1 MIVFF
6 VDRQMNI
13 LGSASTLLPGG
24 LHVVDDLK
32 TEDVDSGV
40 ASFEFD
46 VPFSVESRA
55 EVERCASVGNYIL
68 RSNGRE
74 HEFYTIIE
82 SETDT
87 KKQRV
92 SVYAEDAGLDLLN
105 EICGPFAADQAYPIS
120 YYIEKFAFDSGFE
133 IGVNEVDALT
143 RKLSWEGEA
152 TATARLAS
160 VATQFDNCE
169 ISFSFAIK
177 GLQVTH
183 KYINI
188 YEKRGKD
195 ISATLRLNEDIDR
208 IVTKKSIANLATA
221 LLPTGGTPEDSET
234 PLDLNGYTYDDGDI
248 YLEGKY
254 LKSRRALEKWSRY
267 QNPAEPNADY
277 TGHILKTYSYDTLSQ
292 SELCNRAVNRL
303 KEICNLDVNYEVEIS
318 KLPDNVQI
326 GDRVNIVDH
335 AGALYVSARI
345 LKLETSV
352 CNQKQTATIGE
363 YLLKG
368 SGISQKVADLAEDF
382 ARQAQAASKALEAA
396 KKAASDSA
404 TAKAELED
412 VKSRVTAAEDDISAV
427 GDAAAAAQET
437 ADAART
443 EAGEAADAASDA
455 ASKANNAASKADDAS
470 SKANA
475 ASSKADA
482 AASAASDAAKTATN
496 FIGYDAANGLILGN
510 KTGGTWSGYR
520 TQVKSDSFNV
530 LNASGSTLASFGAN
544 EISLGNNSEDSKI
557 LFCDGKGT
565 IRVVTSGEFSG
576 YTQLSADYLNYFA
589 KYRQFM
595 GVENT
600 QTIGTGSDATH
611 YTYGTTLD
619 MGDKSMNI
627 ETRRTYYPPA
637 SSSSGIKTTK
647 SNISIV
653 PDSVSVTADMIEL
666 NGYVSFDGET
676 KDSAVWNPKAHAST
690 AMTYGVGDGSKYGH
704 VKLSDATNG
713 AGGATG
719 GVAAT
724 PKAVKAAYDLASQA
738 SSAAS
743 SAYDLANEAG
753 QVATDAAQTA
763 ADAQS
768 AADAAQAA
776 VGGKAPTNHASTG
789 TTYGKGT
796 STNYGHVK
804 LSDSILSTSD
814 TAGGTAATPGAV
826 KKAYDLANRAET
838 TLLGGKKI
846 VCGWSAVSFK
856 NTGQTNT
863 TINFGTTFTAKPIVI
878 IGQPFNGVICTV
890 FKDSVTTTNFTVNVP
905 SVGSSTVSTR
915 QMAWVAIGSV

>member
-6 VDRQMNI
+6 ADRQMNI

-46 VPFSVESRA
+46 VPFSAEARA

-68 RSNGRE
+68 RSNGSE

-105 EICGPFAADQAYPIS
+105 EICGPFAAEQAYPIS

-188 YEKRGKD
+188 YQKRGKD

-267 QNPAEPNADY
+267 QNPAEPNANY

-303 KEICNLDVNYEVEIS
+303 KEICDLDVNYEVEIS
-318 KLPDNVQI
+318 RLPDNVQI

-382 ARQAQAASKALEAA
+382 ARQAQAAAKALEAA

-455 ASKANNAASKADDAS
+455 ASKADNAASKAD
-470 SKANA
+470 A

-496 FIGYDAANGLILGN
+496 FIGYDATNGLILGN

-619 MGDKSMNI
+619 MGDKLMNI

-637 SSSSGIKTTK
+637 SSSSGTETIK

-666 NGYVSFDGET
+666 NGAVSFDGET

-690 AMTYGVGDGSKYGH
+690 GTTFGAGTAANYGH
-704 VKLSDATNG
+704 VKLSDSTSSTSA
-713 AGGATG
+713 AASGGT
-719 GVAAT
+719 AAT
-724 PKAVKAAYDLASQA
+724 PAAVKAAYDLAS
-738 SSAAS
+738 
-743 SAYDLANEAG
+743 
-753 QVATDAAQTA
+753 
-763 ADAQS
+763 
-768 AADAAQAA
+768 
-776 VGGKAPTNHASTG
+776 GKAPTSHASTA
-789 TTYGKGT
+789 TTYGAGT
-796 STNYGHVK
+796 SSNYGHVK
-804 LSDSILSTSD
+804 LSASTSS
-814 TAGGTAATPGAV
+814 TSGTSGGVAATPSAV
-826 KKAYDLANRAET
+826 KSAYDLANKAVT
-838 TLLGGKKI
+838 TLLGSKKI
-846 VCGWSAVSFK
+846 VCGWSGVNFK

-863 TINFGTTFTAKPIVI
+863 TISFGTTFTAKPVVI

-890 FKDSVTTTNFTVNVP
+890 FQDAVTTTGFTVNVP
-905 SVGSSTVSTR
+905 AVGSSTLSTR
-915 QMAWVAIGSV
+915 QMAWIAIGSV

>member
-544 EISLGNNSEDSKI
+544 EISLGNGNKSAKI
-557 LFCDGKGT
+557 SFCDGMGDIT
-565 IRVVTSGEFSG
+565 FNTSGTYEG
-576 YTQLSADYLNYFA
+576 YTQLTADQLYYRAEQRHLMLVEYVQTRPSADWRYWGMQSSLSLDGETATLQVLENSCLPDGTPNGYGRNEA
-589 KYRQFM
+589 
-595 GVENT
+595 GVYMEPSLFRVEAEN
-600 QTIGTGSDATH
+600 
-611 YTYGTTLD
+611 
-619 MGDKSMNI
+619 
-627 ETRRTYYPPA
+627 
-637 SSSSGIKTTK
+637 
-647 SNISIV
+647 
-653 PDSVSVTADMIEL
+653 IEL
-666 NGYVSFDGET
+666 NGGVSFDGAT
-676 KDSAVWNPKAHAST
+676 KDSAVWNPKSHAST
-690 AMTYGVGDGSKYGH
+690 ATTYGAGTAANYGH
-704 VKLSDATNG
+704 VRLSDSTSSTSA
-713 AGGATG
+713 ASGGT
-719 GVAAT
+719 AAT
-724 PKAVKAAYDLASQA
+724 PAAVKAAYDH
-738 SSAAS
+738 
-743 SAYDLANEAG
+743 
-753 QVATDAAQTA
+753 
-763 ADAQS
+763 AD
-768 AADAAQAA
+768 
-776 VGGKAPTNHASTG
+776 GKAPKAHASTA
-789 TTYGKGT
+789 TTYGAG
-796 STNYGHVK
+796 SATNYGHVK
-804 LSDSILSTSD
+804 LSDSILSTSG
-814 TAGGTAATPGAV
+814 TAGGTAATPSAV
-826 KKAYDLANRAET
+826 KKAYDLANKAAT
-838 TLLGGKKI
+838 TLLGDKKI
-846 VCGWSAVSFK
+846 VCGWSAVKFK

-890 FKDSVTTTNFTVNVP
+890 FNDAVTTTNFTVNVP
-905 SVGSSTVSTR
+905 AVGSSTVSSR

>member
-188 YEKRGKD
+188 YQKRGKD

-267 QNPAEPNADY
+267 QNPAEPNDNY

-382 ARQAQAASKALEAA
+382 ARQAQAAAKALEAA

-455 ASKANNAASKADDAS
+455 ASKADNAASKAD
-470 SKANA
+470 A

-496 FIGYDAANGLILGN
+496 FIGYDATNGLILGN

-619 MGDKSMNI
+619 MGDKLMNI

-637 SSSSGIKTTK
+637 SSSSGTKTTK

-704 VKLSDATNG
+704 VKLSD
-713 AGGATG
+713 
-719 GVAAT
+719 
-724 PKAVKAAYDLASQA
+724 
-738 SSAAS
+738 
-743 SAYDLANEAG
+743 
-753 QVATDAAQTA
+753 
-763 ADAQS
+763 
-768 AADAAQAA
+768 
-776 VGGKAPTNHASTG
+776 
-789 TTYGKGT
+789 
-796 STNYGHVK
+796 
-804 LSDSILSTSD
+804 SILSTSG

-846 VCGWSAVSFK
+846 VCGWSAVKFK

-890 FKDSVTTTNFTVNVP
+890 FNDAVTTTNFTVNVP
-905 SVGSSTVSTR
+905 AVGSSTVSTR

>member
-6 VDRQMNI
+6 ADRQMNI

-40 ASFEFD
+40 ASFECD
-46 VPFSVESRA
+46 VPFSAETRA

-68 RSNGRE
+68 RSNGCE

-82 SETDT
+82 SEADT

-188 YEKRGKD
+188 YQKRGKD

-267 QNPAEPNADY
+267 QNPAEPNANY

-303 KEICNLDVNYEVEIS
+303 KEICDLDVNYEVEIS

-382 ARQAQAASKALEAA
+382 ARQAQAAAKALEAA

-544 EISLGNNSEDSKI
+544 EISLGSGNKSAKI
-557 LFCDGKGT
+557 SFCDGMGDIT
-565 IRVVTSGEFSG
+565 FNTSGTYEG
-576 YTQLSADYLNYFA
+576 YTQLTADQLYYRAEQRHLMLVEYVQTRPSADWRYWGMQSSLSLDGETATLQVLENSCLPDGTPNGYGRNEAVVYMEPSLF
-589 KYRQFM
+589 R
-595 GVENT
+595 VEAEN
-600 QTIGTGSDATH
+600 
-611 YTYGTTLD
+611 
-619 MGDKSMNI
+619 
-627 ETRRTYYPPA
+627 
-637 SSSSGIKTTK
+637 
-647 SNISIV
+647 
-653 PDSVSVTADMIEL
+653 IEL
-666 NGYVSFDGET
+666 NGGVSFDGAT
-676 KDSAVWNPKAHAST
+676 KDSAVWNPKSHAST
-690 AMTYGVGDGSKYGH
+690 ATTYGAGTAENYGH
-704 VKLSDATNG
+704 VRLSDSTSSTSSA
-713 AGGATG
+713 ASGGT
-719 GVAAT
+719 AAT
-724 PKAVKAAYDLASQA
+724 PAAVKAAYDLAS
-738 SSAAS
+738 
-743 SAYDLANEAG
+743 
-753 QVATDAAQTA
+753 
-763 ADAQS
+763 
-768 AADAAQAA
+768 
-776 VGGKAPTNHASTG
+776 GKAPTSHASTA

-863 TINFGTTFTAKPIVI
+863 TINFGTTFTDKPIVI

-890 FKDSVTTTNFTVNVP
+890 FKDSVTTKKFTVNVP

-915 QMAWVAIGSV
+915 QIAWVAIGSV

>member
-188 YEKRGKD
+188 YQKRGKD

-267 QNPAEPNADY
+267 QNPAEPNANY

-303 KEICNLDVNYEVEIS
+303 KEICDLDVNYEVEIS

-382 ARQAQAASKALEAA
+382 ARQAQAAAKALEAA

-455 ASKANNAASKADDAS
+455 ASKADNAASKAD
-470 SKANA
+470 A

-496 FIGYDAANGLILGN
+496 FIGYDATNGLILGN

-544 EISLGNNSEDSKI
+544 EISLGNGNKSAKI
-557 LFCDGKGT
+557 SFCDGMGDIT
-565 IRVVTSGEFSG
+565 FNTSGTYEG
-576 YTQLSADYLNYFA
+576 YTQLTADQLYYRAEQRHLMLVEYVQTRPSADWRYWGMQSSLSLDGETATLQVLENSCLPDGTPNGYGRNEAVVYMEPSLF
-589 KYRQFM
+589 R
-595 GVENT
+595 VEAEN
-600 QTIGTGSDATH
+600 
-611 YTYGTTLD
+611 
-619 MGDKSMNI
+619 
-627 ETRRTYYPPA
+627 
-637 SSSSGIKTTK
+637 
-647 SNISIV
+647 
-653 PDSVSVTADMIEL
+653 IEL
-666 NGYVSFDGET
+666 NGNVSFDGET
-676 KDSAVWNPKAHAST
+676 KDSAVWNPKNHASVQT
-690 AMTYGVGDGSKYGH
+690 TYGIGTAANYGH
-704 VKLSDATNG
+704 VRLSDSTSSTSA
-713 AGGATG
+713 AASGGT
-719 GVAAT
+719 AAT
-724 PKAVKAAYDLASQA
+724 PAAVKAAYDLA
-738 SSAAS
+738 
-743 SAYDLANEAG
+743 N
-753 QVATDAAQTA
+753 
-763 ADAQS
+763 
-768 AADAAQAA
+768 
-776 VGGKAPTNHASTG
+776 GKAPKAHASTA
-789 TTYGKGT
+789 TTYGAG
-796 STNYGHVK
+796 SATNYGHVK

-846 VCGWSAVSFK
+846 VCGWSAISFK
-856 NTGQTNT
+856 STGQTNT

-890 FKDSVTTTNFTVNVP
+890 FKDSVTTTKFTVNVP
-905 SVGSSTVSTR
+905 AVGSSTVSTR

>member
-68 RSNGRE
+68 RSNGCE

-82 SETDT
+82 SEADT

-267 QNPAEPNADY
+267 QNPAEPNANY

-382 ARQAQAASKALEAA
+382 ARQAQAAAKALEAA

-544 EISLGNNSEDSKI
+544 EISLGNGNKSAKI
-557 LFCDGKGT
+557 SFCDGMGDIT
-565 IRVVTSGEFSG
+565 FNTSGTYEG
-576 YTQLSADYLNYFA
+576 YTQLTADQLYYRAEQRHLMLVEYVQTRPSADWRYWGMQSSLSLDGETATLQVLENSCLPDGTPNGYGRNEAVVYMEPSLF
-589 KYRQFM
+589 R
-595 GVENT
+595 VEAEN
-600 QTIGTGSDATH
+600 
-611 YTYGTTLD
+611 
-619 MGDKSMNI
+619 
-627 ETRRTYYPPA
+627 
-637 SSSSGIKTTK
+637 
-647 SNISIV
+647 
-653 PDSVSVTADMIEL
+653 IEL
-666 NGYVSFDGET
+666 NGGVSFDGAT
-676 KDSAVWNPKAHAST
+676 KDSAVWNPKSHAST
-690 AMTYGVGDGSKYGH
+690 ATTYGAGTAANYGH
-704 VKLSDATNG
+704 VRLSDSTSSTSA
-713 AGGATG
+713 ASGGT
-719 GVAAT
+719 AAT
-724 PKAVKAAYDLASQA
+724 PAAVKAAYDH
-738 SSAAS
+738 
-743 SAYDLANEAG
+743 
-753 QVATDAAQTA
+753 
-763 ADAQS
+763 AD
-768 AADAAQAA
+768 
-776 VGGKAPTNHASTG
+776 GKAPKAHASTA
-789 TTYGKGT
+789 TTYGAG
-796 STNYGHVK
+796 SATNYGHVK
-804 LSDSILSTSD
+804 LSDSILSTSG

-846 VCGWSAVSFK
+846 VCGWSAVKFK

-890 FKDSVTTTNFTVNVP
+890 FQDAVTTTKFTVNVP
-905 SVGSSTVSTR
+905 AVGSSTVSTR

>member
-6 VDRQMNI
+6 ADRQMNI

-46 VPFSVESRA
+46 VPFSAETRA

-68 RSNGRE
+68 RSNGSE

-105 EICGPFAADQAYPIS
+105 EICGPFAAEQAYPIS

-188 YEKRGKD
+188 YQKRGKD

-267 QNPAEPNADY
+267 QNPAEPNANY

-303 KEICNLDVNYEVEIS
+303 KEICDLDVNYEVEIS

-382 ARQAQAASKALEAA
+382 ARQAQAAAKALEAA
-396 KKAASDSA
+396 KRAASDSA

-455 ASKANNAASKADDAS
+455 ASKADNAVSKAD
-470 SKANA
+470 A

-496 FIGYDAANGLILGN
+496 FIGYDATNGLILGN

-653 PDSVSVTADMIEL
+653 PDSVSVTADMIKL
-666 NGYVSFDGET
+666 NGAVSFDGET

-704 VKLSDATNG
+704 VKLSDSTSSTSA
-713 AGGATG
+713 AASGGT
-719 GVAAT
+719 AAT
-724 PKAVKAAYDLASQA
+724 PAAVKAAYDLAS
-738 SSAAS
+738 
-743 SAYDLANEAG
+743 
-753 QVATDAAQTA
+753 
-763 ADAQS
+763 
-768 AADAAQAA
+768 
-776 VGGKAPTNHASTG
+776 GKAPTSHASTA
-789 TTYGKGT
+789 TTYGAGSSSK
-796 STNYGHVK
+796 YGHVK
-804 LSDSILSTSD
+804 LSDSHASTSG
-814 TAGGTAATPGAV
+814 ASGGIAATPSAV
-826 KKAYDLANRAET
+826 KSAYDLASKAVT
-838 TLLGGKKI
+838 TLLDGKKI
-846 VCGWSAVSFK
+846 VCGWSAINFK
-856 NTGQTNT
+856 NTGQQNT
-863 TINFGTTFTAKPIVI
+863 TINFGTTFTAKPVVI

-890 FKDSVTTTNFTVNVP
+890 FQDAVTTTGFTVNVP
-905 SVGSSTVSTR
+905 SVGSSTLSTR
-915 QMAWVAIGSV
+915 QMAWIAIGKA